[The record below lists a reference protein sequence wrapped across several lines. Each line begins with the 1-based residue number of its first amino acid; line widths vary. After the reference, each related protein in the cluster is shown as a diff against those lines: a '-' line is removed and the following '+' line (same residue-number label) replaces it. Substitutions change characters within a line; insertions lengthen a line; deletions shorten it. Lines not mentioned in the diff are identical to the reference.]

1 MPFVT
6 FNATQFH
13 YRTSK
18 RSPDDT
24 PVLLCVHGS
33 GATSLVWSYQVSR
46 LSKYYRI
53 IAPDLP
59 CHGESG
65 GTIQTSA
72 AAYALW
78 INQFINTLQLPS
90 LYLCGHSFGGA
101 IVQEYARTYSHNV
114 RGLILV
120 STGCRFALSRAYY
133 QMHTQNLD
141 LDTAIARGIVP
152 ESFKQGYAFLK
163 SVSSETLHADLLAAG
178 VFDSSAWITDIHVP
192 ALVLWGTNDVITP
205 REMSS
210 ELANSIPGAVFQE
223 IPNAGHVVMTDA
235 PNAFNE
241 SVRAFMTRC
250 ESSFW
255 ENPIHDKQP
264 ER

>member
-1 MPFVT
+1 
-6 FNATQFH
+6 
-13 YRTSK
+13 
-18 RSPDDT
+18 
-24 PVLLCVHGS
+24 
-33 GATSLVWSYQVSR
+33 
-46 LSKYYRI
+46 
-53 IAPDLP
+53 
-59 CHGESG
+59 
-65 GTIQTSA
+65 
-72 AAYALW
+72 
-78 INQFINTLQLPS
+78 
-90 LYLCGHSFGGA
+90 
-101 IVQEYARTYSHNV
+101 
-114 RGLILV
+114 
-120 STGCRFALSRAYY
+120 
-133 QMHTQNLD
+133 MHTQNLD